1 MTLAAIPRNR
11 AIWAIGDV
19 HGCVQS
25 LDSLLARPEIAE
37 DPDSRFWFVGDLVNR
52 GSRSAD
58 TLRRVMALGDRAT
71 VVLGNHDF
79 HALAIAAG
87 CQRPGREDTLDD
99 LFDAPDVE
107 RLLDWLRHRPLM
119 HAEEAHVLVHAGVL
133 PAWDIAT
140 ALALAGEVEALLRD
154 DGWRD
159 HMRLLCGRAPTAWDA
174 SLQGQRRLRFIVAA
188 LTRMRLCTRRGSLAP
203 AARATP
209 GHWPRETVPWF
220 DLPTVAVQRHAVV
233 FGHWAALGLL
243 VRGDVVCLDTG
254 CVSGGAL
261 TAYRLSDRKLVQV
274 CAQPASP
281 LAAAY
286 GERPRY
292 RARPGRSAR
301 GRALP
306 IQA

>member
-1 MTLAAIPRNR
+1 
-11 AIWAIGDV
+11 
-19 HGCVQS
+19 
-25 LDSLLARPEIAE
+25 
-37 DPDSRFWFVGDLVNR
+37 
-52 GSRSAD
+52 
-58 TLRRVMALGDRAT
+58 MALGDRAT
-71 VVLGNHDF
+71 VVLETMIFMPWPSPPAPSARAARYAGRSIRC
-79 HALAIAAG
+79 ARRGTPAGLASPQTTDACGRSARAG
-87 CQRPGREDTLDD
+87 ACRRVARMGYRHSAGPGT
-99 LFDAPDVE
+99 
-107 RLLDWLRHRPLM
+107 
-119 HAEEAHVLVHAGVL
+119 G
-133 PAWDIAT
+133 
-140 ALALAGEVEALLRD
+140 GQALLRD
-154 DGWRD
+154 GGWRD
-159 HMRLLCGRAPTAWDA
+159 HIGSLCGRAPTAWDA
-174 SLQGQRRLRFIVAA
+174 SFAEQRRLRFIVAA
-188 LTRMRLCTRRGSLAP
+188 LTRMRLCTRRGALAP

>member
-37 DPDSRFWFVGDLVNR
+37 DPDCRFWFVGDLVNR

-140 ALALAGEVEALLRD
+140 ALALAREVEALLRD

-174 SLQGQRRLRFIVAA
+174 SL
-188 LTRMRLCTRRGSLAP
+188 
-203 AARATP
+203 
-209 GHWPRETVPWF
+209 TVPWF